1 MVFTSFDG
9 KQIYVREWTD
19 VERPCGVVQ
28 IAHGMEEHAGRYDRF
43 ARELNALGYAV
54 VADDHRGHGDT
65 DPDTLGYAPGDMFA
79 DTVEDMAGIA
89 QRYHAKFAGVPYVL
103 FGFSYGSFL
112 TQAFI
117 ERHAGLLDGAV
128 IAGSS
133 KQKGGMVALGA
144 AVAAIGC
151 AFKGASAP
159 AKLID
164 RLVFGGY
171 DKKFDDR
178 EFLSTDAENNE
189 RYYADPFCGFKCSY
203 NFYRSFF
210 RGLKGLYTKES
221 GGAGQGAA
229 PPSHRGRGGR
239 RRRRGGRGQAVRLLQ
254 KTGRKA
260 GRKASHRR
268 VAARISERARAPRR
282 GRFAD
287 RGIPARCGGAPRAGE
302 LSGEKICFCMR
313 RRRGTGYGERDG
325 AEKELAQTVQ

>member
-9 KQIYVREWTD
+9 KQIFVREWTD

-89 QRYHAKFAGVPYVL
+89 QRYRAKFAGVPYVL

-117 ERHAGLLDGAV
+117 ERHAGLLDGAI

-221 GGAGQGAA
+221 AAGLDRELPLLLIAGAEDAVGGAEGVGRLYDFYKKQGVKRVEKHLIEGSRHEFLNEREHRDEGVSQIAA
-229 PPSHRGRGGR
+229 FLRGVAV
-239 RRRRGGRGQAVRLLQ
+239 RRGQE
-254 KTGRKA
+254 
-260 GRKASHRR
+260 S
-268 VAARISERARAPRR
+268 
-282 GRFAD
+282 
-287 RGIPARCGGAPRAGE
+287 
-302 LSGEKICFCMR
+302 
-313 RRRGTGYGERDG
+313 
-325 AEKELAQTVQ
+325 